1 MENLRLANILP
12 YTSHA
17 GVELYLNDNRLE
29 GEDYLK
35 VMKDSYNY
43 NVIGIMPYSDEKIE
57 IHIIERKD

>member
-12 YTSHA
+12 YISTI
-17 GVELYLNDNRLE
+17 GVVLYLNNNRLK
-29 GEDYLK
+29 GEDYLQ

-57 IHIIERKD
+57 IHIVEGKD